1 MKIYGIIYITT
12 CLVNG
17 KVYIGQTIHWQDKSY
32 LGSGVALCEAV
43 KKYGRSKFKRKILK
57 VCYNQKQLD
66 AWEMIMIRKYNSTD
80 KSIGYNILSG
90 TANEFG
96 CGSPAKLPEVREKIR
111 RKSIGRKLSEETRK
125 KISKIH
131 SGENSYWYGKT
142 GEQAPM
148 YGKKLSEEA
157 KKKIS
162 KVHKGK
168 KVSENTRNKI
178 SIANSGKVRSNEVK
192 LRISNKMKGRF
203 VGSKHPMFGKVWINN
218 GVENKVILKTDKLP
232 LNWKY
237 GCIKKK

>member
-80 KSIGYNILSG
+80 KSIGYNVLPG

-96 CGSPAKLPEVREKIR
+96 AVNPTHIPEVVEKIR
-111 RKSIGRKLSEETRK
+111 KKKKDKWGGKNCYWYGKTLSEETKKKLSDKAKKRLSDPTNNPMYGRKQSKETKCKIAEKAKGRVGFNKGKRLSKETRK
-125 KISKIH
+125 KIGESVSKFYK
-131 SGENSYWYGKT
+131 EKN
-142 GEQAPM
+142 
-148 YGKKLSEEA
+148 LNEE
-157 KKKIS
+157 K
-162 KVHKGK
+162 
-168 KVSENTRNKI
+168 
-178 SIANSGKVRSNEVK
+178 
-192 LRISNKMKGRF
+192 
-203 VGSKHPMFGKVWINN
+203 
-218 GVENKVILKTDKLP
+218 
-232 LNWKY
+232 
-237 GCIKKK
+237 

>member
-80 KSIGYNILSG
+80 KSIGYNVLPG

-96 CGSPAKLPEVREKIR
+96 AVNPTHIPEVVEKIKNKKKDKWGGKNCYWYGKTLSEETKKKLSDKAKKR
-111 RKSIGRKLSEETRK
+111 LSDPTNNPMYGRKQSKETKCKIAEKAKGRVGFNKGKRLSKETRK
-125 KISKIH
+125 KISESVSKFYK
-131 SGENSYWYGKT
+131 EKN
-142 GEQAPM
+142 
-148 YGKKLSEEA
+148 LNEE
-157 KKKIS
+157 K
-162 KVHKGK
+162 
-168 KVSENTRNKI
+168 
-178 SIANSGKVRSNEVK
+178 
-192 LRISNKMKGRF
+192 
-203 VGSKHPMFGKVWINN
+203 
-218 GVENKVILKTDKLP
+218 
-232 LNWKY
+232 
-237 GCIKKK
+237 

>member
-80 KSIGYNILSG
+80 KSIGYNVLPG

-96 CGSPAKLPEVREKIR
+96 AVNPTHIPEVVEKIR
-111 RKSIGRKLSEETRK
+111 KKKKDKWGGENCYWYGKTLSEETKKKLSDKAKKRLSDPRNNPMYGKKQSEEARRKIAEKAKGRVGYNKGKRLSEETRK
-125 KISKIH
+125 KISESVSKFYK
-131 SGENSYWYGKT
+131 EKN
-142 GEQAPM
+142 
-148 YGKKLSEEA
+148 LNEE
-157 KKKIS
+157 K
-162 KVHKGK
+162 
-168 KVSENTRNKI
+168 
-178 SIANSGKVRSNEVK
+178 
-192 LRISNKMKGRF
+192 
-203 VGSKHPMFGKVWINN
+203 
-218 GVENKVILKTDKLP
+218 
-232 LNWKY
+232 
-237 GCIKKK
+237 